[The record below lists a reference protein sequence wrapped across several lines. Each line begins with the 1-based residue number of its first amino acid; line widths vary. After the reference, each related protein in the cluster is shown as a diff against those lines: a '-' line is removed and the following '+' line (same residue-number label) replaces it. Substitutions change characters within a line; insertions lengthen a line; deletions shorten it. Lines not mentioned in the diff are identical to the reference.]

1 MTTSQQYRS
10 KALESAQLA
19 RQSKSLREIKEF
31 VQAERSYTALAENEE
46 WLAANTDKLVPAE
59 PSGKDETTR
68 KVGGV

>member
-1 MTTSQQYRS
+1 MTTFQQYRS

-19 RQSKSLREIKEF
+19 RQSRSLPEIKKF

-46 WLAANTDKLVPAE
+46 WLAANTDKLAPGE
-59 PSGKDETTR
+59 SSGKDETTR